1 LDRHPSNEG
10 QNLMANGD
18 LLITGGL
25 VVDPALGSANHL
37 DLLVRDGKIA
47 QIGMPGTLNAAGV
60 SVHDA
65 TDRLVVPG
73 FVNTHTHGHANL
85 MKGVADR
92 WTLEASL
99 TNGPWLGGARDP
111 DTMYLSTLLGAADM
125 VSKGCTA
132 CFDLVY
138 EFPRPTTAGFAAVA
152 RAYADVGMR
161 AVLAPMIADKSLFHA
176 IPGLLAALPP
186 DLRETVERFG
196 LGGGDETIAA
206 VENIMAA
213 RNELPDGIDVAIAP
227 TIPHHCS
234 EKFLRQCM
242 DIADRY
248 DLRIH
253 MHIAESRLQIVAAH
267 KLYGTSP
274 VQYLDRLGVLRPGF
288 VAAHGIWLDNN
299 DLDLLAKAGAG
310 VAHVPASNLRL
321 GSGIARIRSML
332 DHGMTVGLAT
342 DGANSSDALNML
354 LAMRLASYLSR
365 AFADPRDRWLNAAET
380 VQLAT
385 RGGADLLGL
394 QRGGRIEQ
402 GALADFVLLDLGHID
417 FVPLNDPIN
426 QIVTCADSA
435 AVADVIVNGHFVVQN
450 RHIAPINTADLR
462 ERVRAAVERLRIK
475 IADAKVLAARLEP
488 HVVAFA
494 EAMFGEPLGIE
505 RLIAPSC
512 G

>member
-1 LDRHPSNEG
+1 MTTDG
-10 QNLMANGD
+10 V
-18 LLITGGL
+18 LISGAL
-25 VVDPALGSANHL
+25 VVDPAGGTASRL
-37 DLLVRDGKIA
+37 DFMVRNGRIA
-47 QIGMPGTLNAAGV
+47 QIGSPGTIDATGIA
-60 SVHDA
+60 VHNA
-65 TDRLVVPG
+65 TDRLILPG
-73 FVNTHTHGHANL
+73 LVNTHTHGHANL

-138 EFPRPTTAGFAAVA
+138 EFPRPTAAGFAAVA

-161 AVLAPMIADKSLFHA
+161 AVLAPMIADKSVFHA
-176 IPGLLAALPP
+176 IPGLLDALPA
-186 DLRETVERFG
+186 DLRETVGRFG
-196 LGGGDETIAA
+196 LGGGDETVAA
-206 VENIMAA
+206 VESIMAE
-213 RNELPDGIDVAIAP
+213 RGKLPEGIDVAIAP

-234 EKFLRQCM
+234 ERFLSQCL
-242 DIADRY
+242 DIADRH

-253 MHIAESRLQIVAAH
+253 MHIAESRLQVIAAR
-267 KLYGTSP
+267 KLYGASP

-288 VAAHGIWLDNN
+288 VAAHGIWLDDS

-321 GSGIARIRSML
+321 GSGVARVRPML
-332 DHGMTVGLAT
+332 ERGITVGLAT

-354 LAMRLASYLSR
+354 LAVRLASYLSR
-365 AFADPRDRWLNAAET
+365 AFAGPRDQWLNAAEA

-385 RGGADLLGL
+385 QGGADLLGL

-402 GALADFVLLDLGHID
+402 GALADLVFLDLCHID

-435 AVADVIVNGHFVVQN
+435 SVADVMVNGRFIVRD
-450 RHIAPINTADLR
+450 RHIAPIDMADLR
-462 ERVRAAVERLRIK
+462 ERVRAAVERLQIN
-475 IADAKVLAARLEP
+475 IADARTLAARLEP

-494 EAMFGEPLGIE
+494 ESLFGEPLGIE
-505 RLIAPSC
+505 RLIASSC

>member
-1 LDRHPSNEG
+1 
-10 QNLMANGD
+10 MAGGG

-25 VVDPALGSANHL
+25 VVDPAAGRA
-37 DLLVRDGKIA
+37 DRMELLLHDGTIA
-47 QIGMPGTLNAAGV
+47 QIGAPGTIDRAGAA
-60 SVHDA
+60 VHDA
-65 TDRLVVPG
+65 TDRLVLPG

-138 EFPRPTTAGFAAVA
+138 EFPRPTAAGFAAVA

-161 AVLAPMIADKSLFHA
+161 AVLAPMIADRSLFHA
-176 IPGLLAALPP
+176 VPGLLAALPP
-186 DLRETVERFG
+186 ELRDTVGRFA

-206 VENIMAA
+206 VESIMAE
-213 RNELPDGIDVAIAP
+213 RSKLPEGISVAIAP

-234 EKFLRQCM
+234 EHFLRQCV

-248 DLRIH
+248 NLRIH
-253 MHIAESRLQIVAAH
+253 MHIAESRLQVLAAH
-267 KLYGTSP
+267 KLYGASP
-274 VQYLDRLGVLRPGF
+274 VEYLDRLGVLRPGF
-288 VAAHGIWLDNN
+288 VAAHAIWLDDK
-299 DLDLLAKAGAG
+299 DLDLLATANAG

-321 GSGIARIRSML
+321 GSGIAQIRPML
-332 DHGMTVGLAT
+332 DRGITVGLAT

-354 LAMRLASYLSR
+354 LATRLASYLSR
-365 AFADPRDRWLNAAET
+365 AFASPRNRWLTAAEA
-380 VQLAT
+380 VRLAT

-394 QRGGRIEQ
+394 PRGGRIEQ
-402 GALADFVLLDLGHID
+402 GAIADFVFLDLNNID
-417 FVPLNDPIN
+417 FVPLTDPIN

-435 AVADVIVNGHFVVQN
+435 CVTDVMVNGRFVMQD
-450 RHIAPINTADLR
+450 RRIGPINMADLR
-462 ERVRAAVERLRIK
+462 ERVRGAVERLRTTIT
-475 IADAKVLAARLEP
+475 DARALAARLEP
-488 HVVAFA
+488 QVVAFA
-494 EAMFGEPLGIE
+494 ESLLGEPMGIE
-505 RLIAPSC
+505 RLIASSC

>member
-1 LDRHPSNEG
+1 MTADG
-10 QNLMANGD
+10 

-25 VVDPALGSANHL
+25 VVDLAGGSTNRL
-37 DLLVRDGKIA
+37 DLLVRNGKIA
-47 QIGMPGTLNAAGV
+47 QIGAPGTINAE
-60 SVHDA
+60 SVAVRDA
-65 TDRLVVPG
+65 TDRLILPG
-73 FVNTHTHGHANL
+73 FVNAHTHGHANL

-138 EFPRPTTAGFAAVA
+138 EFPRPTVAGFAAVA

-161 AVLAPMIADKSLFHA
+161 AVLAPMIADKSIFHA
-176 IPGLLAALPP
+176 IPGLLSALPP
-186 DLRETVERFG
+186 DLRETVGRFG

-206 VENIMAA
+206 VESIMAE
-213 RNELPDGIDVAIAP
+213 RGKLPQGIDVAIAP

-234 EKFLRQCM
+234 ERFLRQCI
-242 DIADRY
+242 DIADRH
-248 DLRIH
+248 DLRVH
-253 MHIAESRLQIVAAH
+253 MHIAESRLQVVAAH

-288 VAAHGIWLDNN
+288 VAAHGIWLDGD

-321 GSGIARIRSML
+321 GSGVAQVRPML
-332 DHGMTVGLAT
+332 DRGMTVGLAT

-354 LAMRLASYLSR
+354 LAVRLASYLSR
-365 AFADPRDRWLNAAET
+365 AFAGPRDRWLNAAEA

-385 RGGADLLGL
+385 QGGADLLGL

-402 GALADFVLLDLGHID
+402 GALADLVFLDLCHID

-426 QIVTCADSA
+426 QVVTCADSA
-435 AVADVIVNGHFVVQN
+435 SVADVMVNGRFIVQD
-450 RHIAPINTADLR
+450 RRIAATNTADLR
-462 ERVRAAVERLRIK
+462 ARARTAVERLRIN
-475 IADAKVLAARLEP
+475 IADAKALAARLEP

-494 EAMFGEPLGIE
+494 ESLFGEPLGME

>member
-1 LDRHPSNEG
+1 MTNDG
-10 QNLMANGD
+10 
-18 LLITGGL
+18 LLISGAL
-25 VVDPALGSANHL
+25 VADPAAGRAERL
-37 DLLVRDGKIA
+37 DLLLRGGAIA
-47 QIGMPGTLNAAGV
+47 QIGAPGTVVAPDAAIHV
-60 SVHDA
+60 A
-65 TDRLVVPG
+65 TDRLVMPG
-73 FVNTHTHGHANL
+73 LVNAHTHGHANL

-138 EFPRPTTAGFAAVA
+138 EFPRPTAAGFAAVA

-161 AVLAPMIADKSLFHA
+161 AVLAPMVADKTLFQA
-176 IPGLLAALPP
+176 IPGLLDALPAAL
-186 DLRETVERFG
+186 REAVERFS

-206 VENIMAA
+206 VGDIVTN
-213 RNELPDGIDVAIAP
+213 RGKLPAGISVAIAP

-234 EKFLRQCM
+234 ERFLRQCV
-242 DIADRY
+242 DIADQY
-248 DLRIH
+248 GLRIH
-253 MHIAESRLQIVAAH
+253 MHIAESRLQVLTAH
-267 KLYGTSP
+267 KLYGVSP
-274 VQYLDRLGVLRPGF
+274 VRYLDRLGVLRPGF
-288 VAAHGIWLDNN
+288 VAAHAIWLDDD

-321 GSGIARIRSML
+321 GSGVAQVRSML
-332 DHGMTVGLAT
+332 DRGLTVGLAT

-365 AFADPRDRWLNAAET
+365 AFADSRDRWLTAAET
-380 VQLAT
+380 VRLGT
-385 RGGADLLGL
+385 SGGADVLGL
-394 QRGGRIEQ
+394 ERGGRIEQ
-402 GALADFVLLDLGHID
+402 GAPADLTFLDLRHID
-417 FVPLNDPIN
+417 FVPLTDPIN

-435 AVADVIVNGHFVVQN
+435 SVTDVMVNGRFVMQDG
-450 RHIAPINTADLR
+450 RIAPIDMPDLR
-462 ERVRAAVERLRIK
+462 DRVRTAVERLRLNL
-475 IADAKVLAARLEP
+475 ADAKALAARLEP

-494 EAMFGEPLGIE
+494 ESLLGEPLGMD
-505 RLIAPSC
+505 RLIAPRC